1 VTIGQLVHSYRT
13 MLEMTGVADVGSF
26 WNDVPPDWAPPPQP
40 PTPDP
45 NMVLAQAET
54 VKAQAALEKAQAD
67 FTLKQAAQMQDNAAT
82 MTDAQFRAAE
92 IALKRE
98 EMHLTD
104 QRERD
109 KAEADVAAKI
119 AVASAQFGTQ
129 INIADINATIA
140 REQMVHDAVIALK
153 PDPEPPDNGA
163 PAPKPK

>member
-1 VTIGQLVHSYRT
+1 
-13 MLEMTGVADVGSF
+13 
-26 WNDVPPDWAPPPQP
+26 
-40 PTPDP
+40 
-45 NMVLAQAET
+45 MVLAQAET
-54 VKAQAALEKAQAD
+54 VKADATLKKAEAD
-67 FTLKQAAQMQDNAAT
+67 FILKQAQQAQDSAAT

-109 KAEADVAAKI
+109 KAEADVAVKI
-119 AVASAQFGTQ
+119 AVANAQFGTQ

-153 PDPEPPDNGA
+153 PPPENGPKKKAKA
-163 PAPKPK
+163 PV